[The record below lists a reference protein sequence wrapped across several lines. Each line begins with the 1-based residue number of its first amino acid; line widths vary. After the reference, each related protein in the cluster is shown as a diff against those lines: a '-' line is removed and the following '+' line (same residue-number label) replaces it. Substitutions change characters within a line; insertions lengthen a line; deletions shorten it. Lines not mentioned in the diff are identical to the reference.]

1 MNLAPGTSTA
11 QQQQQQQQQQQM
23 VDPAAQFAEVRNSKH
38 SGESVPVYDG
48 IPFFGS
54 PPGKFFQI
62 V

>member
-48 IPFFGS
+48 IPLFGS
-54 PPGKFFQI
+54 PPG
-62 V
+62 